1 MATKVEK
8 RFVSLNGEH
17 TECLVVGVYDH
28 EQELG
33 QDQLILALP
42 FRDEHVGSWECF
54 DVKSVEGRTASVRLT
69 LAPLAARC
77 GFRKIPNPKFDYH
90 EFEGGDTFTR
100 ETLAEAYYS
109 GDVENELNQSF
120 AQGDE
125 EGDAGMEDDF
135 PREGPRKRA
144 PPRGTS
150 PAATRGRV
158 AVAESSG
165 SAATFAPAVSP
176 INVVASSGD
185 ETGGVNADLLQMLQ
199 LMQQTSRQQTSEIAN
214 KFLEREAIEKS
225 LTKLLGQQQ
234 TQMEAISTKLTSH
247 ESSVTAGLKQVIDR
261 MDQKFDAL
269 GKQTAEAR
277 PSSGGGATLFPNYL
291 GQDDGDQEID
301 TKELLSELGL
311 GRHAKSRAA
320 SASKPAT
327 SATSQ
332 PRVHFELPKDSPPP
346 EMQSESTMFCS
357 AIQAMME
364 TQRQMMASLQSS
376 GGGDRPLID
385 GDGNLNPGSLKGTT
399 EHERFGR
406 RLNQQPLDVVTEW
419 EKNAR
424 WDASVPEGYPFSA
437 ELYGERCLGDMMKG
451 HSTLHRVWIILC
463 AIYKYQSC
471 DQPERARAQTVQ
483 SLKAVAEVLRNKGQW
498 AGAWEYLHLPGF
510 QESGGAISLEE
521 RASISRALR
530 EKQTIESLVDAAR
543 KVEKGDKG

>member
-1 MATKVEK
+1 
-8 RFVSLNGEH
+8 
-17 TECLVVGVYDH
+17 
-28 EQELG
+28 
-33 QDQLILALP
+33 
-42 FRDEHVGSWECF
+42 
-54 DVKSVEGRTASVRLT
+54 
-69 LAPLAARC
+69 
-77 GFRKIPNPKFDYH
+77 
-90 EFEGGDTFTR
+90 
-100 ETLAEAYYS
+100 
-109 GDVENELNQSF
+109 
-120 AQGDE
+120 
-125 EGDAGMEDDF
+125 
-135 PREGPRKRA
+135 
-144 PPRGTS
+144 
-150 PAATRGRV
+150 
-158 AVAESSG
+158 
-165 SAATFAPAVSP
+165 
-176 INVVASSGD
+176 
-185 ETGGVNADLLQMLQ
+185 
-199 LMQQTSRQQTSEIAN
+199 
-214 KFLEREAIEKS
+214 
-225 LTKLLGQQQ
+225 
-234 TQMEAISTKLTSH
+234 
-247 ESSVTAGLKQVIDR
+247 
-261 MDQKFDAL
+261 
-269 GKQTAEAR
+269 
-277 PSSGGGATLFPNYL
+277 
-291 GQDDGDQEID
+291 
-301 TKELLSELGL
+301 
-311 GRHAKSRAA
+311 
-320 SASKPAT
+320 
-327 SATSQ
+327 
-332 PRVHFELPKDSPPP
+332 
-346 EMQSESTMFCS
+346 MFCS